1 MPIYEYS
8 CDKCG
13 NVVERI
19 QRFSDPL
26 LTEHEGCGGALTKL
40 ISRSAFHLKGDG
52 WYLTDYA
59 RKDKNAADRDDRK
72 DASKAVAGK
81 SEGVTDSSSEDK
93 TSKDTATSSDKS
105 GSKKETSSTT
115 SDTKPAGG
123 TGS

>member
-19 QRFSDPL
+19 QKFSDPL
-26 LTEHEGCGGALTKL
+26 LTEHEGCGGTLTKL

-52 WYLTDYA
+52 WYVTDYA
-59 RKDKNAADRDDRK
+59 RKDKDAADKDDK
-72 DASKAVAGK
+72 KEATETVATE
-81 SEGVTDSSSEDK
+81 SEGVTDSSAGEK
-93 TSKDTATSSDKS
+93 TSKDTAPSSDKS
-105 GSKKETSSTT
+105 ESKKESSSKT

-123 TGS
+123 T

>member
-19 QRFSDPL
+19 QKFSDPL
-26 LTEHEGCGGALTKL
+26 LTEHEGCGGPLTKL

-52 WYLTDYA
+52 WYVTDYA
-59 RKDKNAADRDDRK
+59 RKDKNEADKDDKK
-72 DASKAVAGK
+72 DATKTVAK
-81 SEGVTDSSSEDK
+81 ESEGVTDSSSGDK
-93 TSKDTATSSDKS
+93 TSKDTVSSSDKS
-105 GSKKETSSTT
+105 GSKKESSSTT

>member
-19 QRFSDPL
+19 QKFSDPL

-52 WYLTDYA
+52 WYVTDYA
-59 RKDKNAADRDDRK
+59 RKNKNEADREDK
-72 DASKAVAGK
+72 IDATKTVAK
-81 SEGVTDSSSEDK
+81 ESEGVTDSSSGDK
-93 TSKDTATSSDKS
+93 ISKDASSSSDKS
-105 GSKKETSSTT
+105 ESKKESSSTI
-115 SDTKPAGG
+115 SDTTPAGG